1 VNVYDV
7 RDLTNLVCKFFR
19 RSRRL
24 EERKKWDT
32 PHPARGSAPGPSRDK
47 LAQRVAG
54 AASRLRIGNG
64 LQAGVELGPV
74 VSASARERI
83 VAAITHGIEEGAEA
97 VLDGR
102 TVQVLEYPRGYFV
115 GPTILDQIQPEMRVY
130 KEEIFGPVIGM
141 SPVSSLDR
149 VGV

>member
-1 VNVYDV
+1 MGHPTP
-7 RDLTNLVCKFFR
+7 RQGL
-19 RSRRL
+19 RS
-24 EERKKWDT
+24 WT
-32 PHPARGSAPGPSRDK
+32 QSR
-47 LAQRVAG
+47 QTC
-54 AASRLRIGNG
+54 AASGRCSV
-64 LQAGVELGPV
+64 QAAHRQWTASGRRVELGPV
-74 VSASARERI
+74 VSASAREGI

-102 TVQVLEYPRGYFV
+102 TVQVPEYPRGYFV